1 MKIHQHLKPLAK
13 DNQFTIKVEVTFE
26 QFYKSH
32 SASFQVPR
40 EHFEA
45 VWDFYQNQEAEM
57 GCPVTIDENEMSG
70 WVFTKT
76 LREYLPEDYIWHT
89 TEENPLGLAPETEA
103 EAFKVLQHLDKH
115 PMRNKIVIISLYD
128 GGYLIRE

>member
-1 MKIHQHLKPLAK
+1 MA
-13 DNQFTIKVEVTFE
+13 N
-26 QFYKSH
+26 
-32 SASFQVPR
+32 
-40 EHFEA
+40 
-45 VWDFYQNQEAEM
+45 
-57 GCPVTIDENEMSG
+57 

-76 LREYLPEDYIWHT
+76 LREYLPEDYVWHT